1 MRFASCWPCL
11 PTATTAS
18 KAFASWSLT
27 TPGER
32 QKALLKLADRFE
44 EREAE
49 FAALESL
56 QAGKPMALAADSDSL
71 DFHISPLLK
80 SGGLSAQIRQSL
92 NDLIRDT
99 RGETIV
105 KLRAFVA
112 GSGDSQGLAWR
123 ILESEHQLHIAEM
136 FAALIVLGVLGAGL
150 NGLLT
155 LAEASLLKTWRGR

>member
-1 MRFASCWPCL
+1 MRFRAL
-11 PTATTAS
+11 ATGA
-18 KAFASWSLT
+18 
-27 TPGER
+27 G
-32 QKALLKLADRFE
+32 LAIFL
-44 EREAE
+44 
-49 FAALESL
+49 FSN
-56 QAGKPMALAADSDSL
+56 AGKLTAQKRRNNEQQKVQIQPLPPEPPMALAADSDSL